1 MDKQKRFIEKVHKLY
16 GDEIDTS
23 KVNYITCNDKVC
35 LICHKKDKYGN
46 QHGEYWQLPS
56 ACIRGNKCPKCANER
71 RGASLENRMTTEK
84 FIQKSNEVH
93 NNEYDYSKLKY
104 VDANTKVCITCKKH
118 GDFYQLPFNHLG
130 GHKCPKCRG
139 KNLTNEEVINR
150 FREIHGDKYNYS
162 KVEYKDN
169 KTKICIVCPIHGEFW
184 QTPSKHLIGRGCPKC
199 GNIKKNQG
207 RKISFDEFV
216 NRSKDI
222 HGDKY
227 EYVNTTL
234 NSLHDKVDIICEKH
248 GIFTQNAYD
257 HLNGHGCPACG
268 YNISNAENEIASFIK
283 EALHIENV
291 EQRNKNI
298 IPPYEIDIYLPDY
311 KIGIEY
317 NGLVWHS
324 EKFGKDKDYHLNK
337 LNRCNDNDIKLIQ
350 IFEDEYIEHKEIIFE
365 KIRHILGKDINKNKI
380 YARKC
385 DVNIIEKKEAMIFLN
400 DNHIQGYNPS
410 TVYLG
415 CFYENKLIAVMTF
428 KEERKGSGLWE
439 LNRFASDIHNHCIGV
454 GGKLF
459 KYFIKNYYPIQVKS
473 FADRRWTLSSD
484 DNLYTNLGFT
494 LDKILKPDYSY
505 VTSKGC
511 RVHKFNFR
519 KKNIIHKYKEY
530 NLNMDM
536 TEKEMADII
545 GVFKIWDC
553 GLYKYIWKR

>member
-1 MDKQKRFIEKVHKLY
+1 
-16 GDEIDTS
+16 
-23 KVNYITCNDKVC
+23 
-35 LICHKKDKYGN
+35 
-46 QHGEYWQLPS
+46 
-56 ACIRGNKCPKCANER
+56 
-71 RGASLENRMTTEK
+71 MTTEK

-385 DVNIIEKKEAMIFLN
+385 DVNIIEK
-400 DNHIQGYNPS
+400 
-410 TVYLG
+410 
-415 CFYENKLIAVMTF
+415 
-428 KEERKGSGLWE
+428 RK
-439 LNRFASDIHNHCIGV
+439 
-454 GGKLF
+454 
-459 KYFIKNYYPIQVKS
+459 Q
-473 FADRRWTLSSD
+473 
-484 DNLYTNLGFT
+484 
-494 LDKILKPDYSY
+494 
-505 VTSKGC
+505 
-511 RVHKFNFR
+511 
-519 KKNIIHKYKEY
+519 
-530 NLNMDM
+530 
-536 TEKEMADII
+536 
-545 GVFKIWDC
+545 
-553 GLYKYIWKR
+553 

>member
-1 MDKQKRFIEKVHKLY
+1 MCIMHKSDEY
-16 GDEIDTS
+16 GVIRL
-23 KVNYITCNDKVC
+23 K
-35 LICHKKDKYGN
+35 KKDSITGDVVNDFAGKLMRQMPYNVLTIADALHELIDEGVLVLD
-46 QHGEYWQLPS
+46 GERLYQRRMVRDARLS
-56 ACIRGNKCPKCANER
+56 DTRRDAGRR
-71 RGASLENRMTTEK
+71 RG
-84 FIQKSNEVH
+84 
-93 NNEYDYSKLKY
+93 
-104 VDANTKVCITCKKH
+104 TKRN
-118 GDFYQLPFNHLG
+118 QSAQQN
-130 GHKCPKCRG
+130 
-139 KNLTNEEVINR
+139 
-150 FREIHGDKYNYS
+150 
-162 KVEYKDN
+162 
-169 KTKICIVCPIHGEFW
+169 
-184 QTPSKHLIGRGCPKC
+184 PSKHDAKC
-199 GNIKKNQG
+199 ESASEAS
-207 RKISFDEFV
+207 R
-216 NRSKDI
+216 
-222 HGDKY
+222 
-227 EYVNTTL
+227 
-234 NSLHDKVDIICEKH
+234 
-248 GIFTQNAYD
+248 
-257 HLNGHGCPACG
+257 PA
-268 YNISNAENEIASFIK
+268 NAENEIASFIK